1 MGIPYFLEELRKK
14 IGHDLIVMPAASV
27 TLFDE
32 TGRILLAMHADRN
45 IWVLPGGIIE
55 PGESPADA
63 AVREV
68 WEETG
73 LLIEL
78 TSVFG
83 VFGGMDFVVTYANG
97 DRVAYVATIFRG
109 TLRAARCSP
118 TATKS
123 PNSASFPGT
132 RLALSHTPSGWIGYS
147 VPCSIPPL
155 RPSSSTRPGIPTGC
169 RRN

>member
-1 MGIPYFLEELRKK
+1 MGIPYFLVELRKK

-109 TLRAARCSP
+109 KITGGKMQSDGDEITELRFFSRDEISAVPHSKWLDRVLGPLFDSAAP
-118 TATKS
+118 TQFQHPS
-123 PNSASFPGT
+123 WHPD
-132 RLALSHTPSGWIGYS
+132 RLPS
-147 VPCSIPPL
+147 
-155 RPSSSTRPGIPTGC
+155 
-169 RRN
+169 